1 MASVKS
7 PIRRF
12 LKPLLYRLMG
22 PKGYFLAQVYGKTR
36 DIRNRLV
43 EEPEMALLDRLV
55 CPGDDVI
62 DIGANFGYYAVRLAD
77 LVGSGHVYAFEPI
90 PFTHDVCA
98 RVLQNFRAG
107 NTELFQKG
115 VGEKAGDVT
124 FSVPLQEFGALSAGQ
139 AHMSGRENSLDK
151 KVYNFASHTS
161 FTCDVVTI
169 DEFLLPRLQNL
180 SFIKMDIEG
189 AELFAL
195 RGMQQTLEKF
205 RPTVLIEIEPEFLGG
220 FGIKEADLTTFFADA
235 GYKAYLYDSGTDR
248 LQEHSAGKPYCS
260 SNYILIHKD
269 KERVFSGLLAA
280 A

>member
-1 MASVKS
+1 MR
-7 PIRRF
+7 ILF
-12 LKPLLYRLMG
+12 
-22 PKGYFLAQVYGKTR
+22 
-36 DIRNRLV
+36 
-43 EEPEMALLDRLV
+43 
-55 CPGDDVI
+55 
-62 DIGANFGYYAVRLAD
+62 IGTGGFGGRHAETVR
-77 LVGSGHVYAFEPI
+77 S
-90 PFTHDVCA
+90 
-98 RVLQNFRAG
+98 LQPA
-107 NTELFQKG
+107 
-115 VGEKAGDVT
+115 
-124 FSVPLQEFGALSAGQ
+124 
-139 AHMSGRENSLDK
+139 
-151 KVYNFASHTS
+151 
-161 FTCDVVTI
+161 
-169 DEFLLPRLQNL
+169 
-180 SFIKMDIEG
+180 